1 MTEKILEYLGL
12 NIILI
17 GGLALIVLIYLIVL
31 INKRRREKFLHQ
43 SANDAES

>member
-1 MTEKILEYLGL
+1 MKEKILEYLGL

-17 GGLALIVLIYLIVL
+17 GVLVLIVLIYLIVL

-43 SANDAES
+43 SSHDLS